1 MEWYRRYCRPLGRCR
16 QPAFPAHWAVW
27 GARRRAFRA
36 LPRREALTS
45 RRLASDRQSSRA
57 VHRLASV
64 RRVGRP
70 DDHCVARDGQVTVGV
85 EAVARGGTGVDRAAG
100 DRHREVIVRQVG
112 ICRIQAVV
120 RGVDRNITGANVQL
134 RALKALAAIR
144 DVDRGAVRAVR
155 TDVQHQVAVNGA
167 IRGVDGQRAALDV
180 QKLLGVDGV
189 VDGCIDIQRQIADG
203 QRRFAVLIRR
213 RAGFDA
219 VFAVGRDG
227 QLSIAAEGDKRAIL
241 TLNDGVFGIFVFGVV
256 VVIVLLGIAQG
267 IFRTVGNKDGHLARL
282 AAGDGGGVLTRKCQA
297 VQHQRH
303 AGRTLFHLDGA
314 VRAAARD
321 GVSAARRDGERRA
334 VDLVARVR
342 LARSGHAAFCKG
354 KGHIACRVRRTIIYR
369 TGAGH
374 E

>member
-1 MEWYRRYCRPLGRCR
+1 MN
-16 QPAFPAHWAVW
+16 
-27 GARRRAFRA
+27 
-36 LPRREALTS
+36 
-45 RRLASDRQSSRA
+45 
-57 VHRLASV
+57 
-64 RRVGRP
+64 
-70 DDHCVARDGQVTVGV
+70 GV
-85 EAVARGGTGVDRAAG
+85 
-100 DRHREVIVRQVG
+100 
-112 ICRIQAVV
+112 
-120 RGVDRNITGANVQL
+120 
-134 RALKALAAIR
+134 
-144 DVDRGAVRAVR
+144 
-155 TDVQHQVAVNGA
+155 

-189 VDGCIDIQRQIADG
+189 VDGCIDIQRQIADHE
-203 QRRFAVLIRR
+203 QRFAVLIRR
-213 RAGFDA
+213 RAGLDA

-282 AAGDGGGVLTRKCQA
+282 VAGDGGGVLTRKCQA

-314 VRAAARD
+314 VRAAAGD
-321 GVSAARRDGERRA
+321 GVGTAVGDGERRA

-342 LARSGHAAFCKG
+342 LARGGHAAVGKG

-369 TGAGH
+369 TGAGR